1 MPGTLKGLFVC
12 AAIAIAMSCQSQ
24 EPATEQG
31 SETSPAGDATAA
43 REAILAADQ
52 AWEDAALAGDAA
64 ALTALYTSDAI
75 VQAPGA
81 PRATGSQAIQELFTG
96 MLEYPISSVTLD
108 TDIVEVAASG
118 DIAYGAGTFTMSG
131 TAADGTEWSDQGKY
145 MEVLKNVDGEWKIA
159 ADIWNSDAPP
169 AGMESAEEAPAESAE
184 EAPVE

>member
-1 MPGTLKGLFVC
+1 VTGALKNVFVC
-12 AAIAIAMSCQSQ
+12 AAIAVAMSCQQ

-31 SETSPAGDATAA
+31 SETSPAVDATAA
-43 REAILAADQ
+43 REAILAVDQ

-75 VQAPGA
+75 VQAPGS

-145 MEVLKNVDGEWKIA
+145 MEVLENVDGEWKIA
-159 ADIWNSDAPP
+159 ADIWNSDTPP
-169 AGMESAEEAPAESAE
+169 PGMESAEEAPMESAE